1 MSDELKCKVS
11 LKGLNTVSDVYGMI
25 MTLNK
30 QYGLWTDKDYKA
42 IGEELV
48 EASNNGYEE
57 FISVFEKYYGEY
69 VKFIDVS
76 R

>member
-1 MSDELKCKVS
+1 MDELKCKVS
-11 LKGLNTVSDVYGMI
+11 LKGMKTVSDAYSMI

-30 QYGLWTDKDYKA
+30 QYGLWTDKDYKS

-48 EASNNGYEE
+48 EASNTGFTE
-57 FISVFEKYYGEY
+57 FLSVFEKYYGEY
-69 VKFIDVS
+69 VEFIDVS